1 MRKVAAG
8 ILCGVFLCSSAVPA
22 NVYSGIGAQSRSLSS
37 GFNGSN
43 GSKSSIMFESEEE
56 LRNYGKKHIV
66 QVFDKVLAEQE
77 QLTGI
82 AQYSKPSF
90 DVVEITDP
98 VNIDFN
104 GGQYFP
110 YDELILIYQG
120 NNRRR
125 GELLEDYKK
134 KGFDESNHKFE
145 LENVL
150 AHELGHHYLHLRAR
164 ELGALWYLIRP
175 GMNRSFGPK
184 LIDEGVSEYLAHKTR
199 PNKKYLSKADPDIFM
214 DLKAWSPDMYRA
226 AFELV
231 RPILDK
237 DCVKGIDYLL
247 MNPIED
253 TSPEGLV
260 RYSVT
265 AMQALTV
272 AK

>member
-1 MRKVAAG
+1 MRKVAVG
-8 ILCGVFLCSSAVPA
+8 LLCSVFLCSSAVPT
-22 NVYSGIGAQSRSLSS
+22 NVYSGIGSQSRSLYS
-37 GFNGSN
+37 GFNRSN
-43 GSKSSIMFESEEE
+43 DSKSSIMFESEEE
-56 LRNYGKKHIV
+56 LRNYSKRHVV
-66 QVFDKVLAEQE
+66 QVFDKVFSEQE
-77 QLTGI
+77 KLTGI
-82 AQYSKPSF
+82 VQYSKPLF
-90 DVVEITDP
+90 DVVEVTDP
-98 VNIDFN
+98 VNIDIN
-104 GGQYFP
+104 GGQYLP
-110 YDELILIYQG
+110 YDEMVLIYQG
-120 NNRRR
+120 NNRKR
-125 GELLEDYKK
+125 GELLADYRE
-134 KGFDESNHKFE
+134 KGFNEDRHKYE

-175 GMNRSFGPK
+175 GVNRSFGPK

-237 DCVKGIDYLL
+237 DCVRGIDYLL
-247 MNPIED
+247 LNPIED

-260 RYSVT
+260 RYSVA